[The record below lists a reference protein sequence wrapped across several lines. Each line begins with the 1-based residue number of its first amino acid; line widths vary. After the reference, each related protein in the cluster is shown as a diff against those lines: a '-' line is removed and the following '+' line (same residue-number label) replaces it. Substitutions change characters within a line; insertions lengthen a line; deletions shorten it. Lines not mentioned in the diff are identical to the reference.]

1 MKNLLQRTRKKSAN
15 TFITCLMSLLFAS
28 VMFTAR
34 AQNWLTT
41 GNTLGTTGT
50 FGSIDNKNIDFIT
63 HNKVRGRLSNDGLW
77 GFGTKAPL
85 AQVHINSAD
94 SARNILQVDLFDSAK
109 MIVNS
114 NGGVSIGNANIPP
127 ANGLY
132 VSGKLGIGTTTPD

>member
-15 TFITCLMSLLFAS
+15 TFIACLMSLLFAT

-85 AQVHINSAD
+85 AQVHINSAT
-94 SARNILQVDLFDSAK
+94 APEIFCR
-109 MIVNS
+109 
-114 NGGVSIGNANIPP
+114 
-127 ANGLY
+127 
-132 VSGKLGIGTTTPD
+132 